1 MEYVT
6 GLCTGGKYLG
16 NTLGDVARSKLGCN
30 ECVGLVLS
38 DGSFEGDMD
47 ELVDGIKELKE
58 S

>member
-1 MEYVT
+1 M
-6 GLCTGGKYLG
+6 G
-16 NTLGDVARSKLGCN
+16 NTLGAVARSKLGCN